1 MLVREAK
8 WFAQRFRE
16 LGDEALFPMLN
27 IGSHTE
33 EFRTREQPWIDR
45 HVFAPARSRGGKIV
59 HLDIRQAPGVNLV
72 GDLTDPMFLAKVA
85 AMRFRSAFCSNLLEH
100 VPNRDA
106 IGRAAVGTLA
116 PGGYLIVSC
125 PNNFPYHPDPIDTM
139 FRPGVEELAA
149 LFPETEIVRG
159 ELVPCGTLTGY
170 LAAKFFSDPPALL
183 RNLFRRKTQMVTATA
198 EGMSARSWLPWL
210 WRTFYQTC
218 IVLKKKPLV
227 ASQ

>member
-16 LGDEALFPMLN
+16 LGDDALFPMLN

-33 EFRTREQPWIDR
+33 EFRKREQPWIDR
-45 HVFAPARSRGGKIV
+45 HVFAPARTRNLKVV
-59 HLDIRQAPGVNLV
+59 HLDIREAPGVDLV
-72 GDLTDPMFLAKVA
+72 GDLTNPEFLRTVS

-100 VPNRDA
+100 VPNREE
-106 IGRAAVGTLA
+106 IGRAAVEA
-116 PGGYLIVSC
+116 VQPGGYLIVSC

-139 FRPGVEELAA
+139 YRPGVDDLAS
-149 LFPETEIVRG
+149 LFLGTDMIRG

-170 LAAKFFSDPPALL
+170 LWGKFASDPMALM
-183 RNLFRRKTQMVTATA
+183 RNVFKRKAQMVKATDS
-198 EGMSARSWLPWL
+198 GMSAKSWVPWL

-218 IVLKKKPLV
+218 IVLRKR
-227 ASQ
+227 